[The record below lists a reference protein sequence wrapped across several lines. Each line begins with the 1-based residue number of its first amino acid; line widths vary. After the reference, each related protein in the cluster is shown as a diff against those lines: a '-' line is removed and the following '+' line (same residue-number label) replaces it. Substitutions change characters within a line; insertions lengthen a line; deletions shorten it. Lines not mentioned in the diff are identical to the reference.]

1 MPEVADGAAILFDPH
16 STSDMARAMSDV
28 LLDHELR
35 ARLERLGVQRAA
47 QFSWELAARL
57 TLQVYYEV
65 AGAEYTG
72 AEYTKDKLRAV
83 LKARASS

>member
-1 MPEVADGAAILFDPH
+1 
-16 STSDMARAMSDV
+16 MARAISDV

-47 QFSWELAARL
+47 QFSWELAARQ
-57 TLQVYYEV
+57 TLEVYYEV
-65 AGAEYTG
+65 AGAEYTV
-72 AEYTKDKLRAV
+72 DKPRV